1 MELLPNLKYKLDR
14 YTLGNGLAKAGLKE
28 SLHRFIKSVICEDEK
43 LTIVFNHNMA
53 KFEFE
58 HSKEQFLIEARKYY
72 KAHAKDYE
80 ALNFIPKRIEA
91 KVEFKEKDIFKF
103 DPLLAPTPRNE
114 PKKKAT
120 PSFENRAKDQRIY
133 ALFERIREVIKKQE
147 GEQND

>member
-1 MELLPNLKYKLDR
+1 MELLPNLKSKLDR
-14 YTLGNGLAKAGLKE
+14 YTLGMGLAKAGLKE
-28 SLHRFIKSVICEDEK
+28 SLHKFLSSVICEDEK
-43 LTIVFNHNMA
+43 LTIVFTHNMA

-80 ALNFIPKRIEA
+80 ALNFIPKKIEA

-103 DPLLAPTPRNE
+103 DPLSAPTQRNE

-120 PSFENRAKDQRIY
+120 PSFENRAIDTQIR
-133 ALFERIREVIKKQE
+133 AGFERIREVIKKQH
-147 GEQND
+147 DIIC

>member
-1 MELLPNLKYKLDR
+1 MELLPDLKYKLNR
-14 YTLGNGLAKAGLKE
+14 HALGNGLAKAGLKE
-28 SLHRFIKSVICEDEK
+28 SLHKFIQNVICEDEK

-58 HSKEQFLIEARKYY
+58 HSKEQFLEGARKYY
-72 KAHAKDYE
+72 KAHAKE
-80 ALNFIPKRIEA
+80 FESLNFIPKRIEA
-91 KVEFKEKDIFKF
+91 KVEFKEKDAFKF
-103 DPLLAPTPRNE
+103 DPLSAPTPRNE

-133 ALFERIREVIKKQE
+133 AGFERIREVIKTQK